1 MFEQRTSPWEVHQIV
16 ELTFRKAM
24 TTQLLDSMMTA
35 GLSVTILNHLLS
47 VKREK
52 RRLSRHWVQVLI
64 RQSVLMSSPEL
75 RPLISLWVLHHRE
88 LSLRPLQLQKLDL
101 VNTPT
106 KRDSE
111 KKRSRL
117 GLVSAEK
124 RKLSRLWVL
133 VFTILKQVMQ

>member
-124 RKLSRLWVL
+124 RKSLRLWVL